1 MLLTPI
7 KQPLP
12 VHLQERGYHILETL
26 QGLPLGDQLNLA
38 CRTVLAAFL
47 TFRPDAPVTAEQRA
61 AFKTICDSVQMWL
74 KDELVELRRPLRKT
88 RKSTGKATR
97 VRRVGHA

>member
-38 CRTVLAAFL
+38 CRTVLAAL
-47 TFRPDAPVTAEQRA
+47 LAYRPEAPVGPEQRE
-61 AFKTICDSVQMWL
+61 DPPPHQHR
-74 KDELVELRRPLRKT
+74 E
-88 RKSTGKATR
+88 
-97 VRRVGHA
+97 